1 MVAAAVIGS
10 AVVGAAA
17 SSSAS
22 RKAASAQNRATDAA
36 SAAAAEQ
43 NALTQ
48 EQFEWNK
55 QIYERDTAPMQRRQQ
70 ELQEKV
76 ANDALARAAKQ
87 DQLADE
93 QKAYYD
99 STFKPVEQKVA
110 SDAMGYDSDENVG
123 RRSGMAAAN
132 VNQQFSNARGQSA
145 RLAGRYGLGSTSFS
159 GPAGAAERAQA
170 LGTAGAATGAA
181 FDTMDKGI
189 QLRAGAANFGRNMP
203 NTALSAFSGA
213 NSSGANAG
221 NAANSALNGTISA
234 TSGMNNAYNTRMNG
248 IGSATGLFTNAMNSS
263 ANMWNNNAAGWGN
276 FAGGMFQKAISTP
289 GLMNFGGMQAA
300 FSQTDLGSSGFGTGL
315 AYGNQDLGAYV

>member
-1 MVAAAVIGS
+1 MSVIAAAVVTS
-10 AVVGAAA
+10 AVGGIY
-17 SSSAS
+17 SAN
-22 RKAASAQNRATDAA
+22 KAAGAQNRATDAA

-43 NALTQ
+43 NALSK
-48 EQFEWNK
+48 EQFDWNK
-55 QIYERDTAPMQRRQQ
+55 SIYERDTAPMQKRQQ
-70 ELQEKV
+70 ELQERV

-93 QKAYYD
+93 QKSYYD
-99 STFKPVEQKVA
+99 STFKPIEQKVA
-110 SDAMGYDSDENVG
+110 SDAMGYDSDANVG

-145 RLAGRYGLGSTSFS
+145 RLAGRYGLGSTAFS

-213 NSSGANAG
+213 NASGANAG
-221 NAANSALNGTISA
+221 NAANSALNGTTSA
-234 TSGMNNAYNTRMNG
+234 TSGLNSAYNTRMNG
-248 IGSATGLFTNAMNSS
+248 INSATGLFTNAMNSS
-263 ANMWNNNAAGWGN
+263 ANMWGNAAAGFGN
-276 FAGGMFQKAISTP
+276 LAGGLFQKAG
-289 GLMNFGGMQAA
+289 GLKGLGFGGGA
-300 FSQTDLGSSGFGTGL
+300 GFVDAGG
-315 AYGNQDLGAYV
+315 LGAASNAALAEYGI